1 MSSKTSNL
9 MTRRKDKKDDD
20 GIMRQLAASMAWKSL
35 DEHYPSFVVEPHNVI
50 LRLASDGF
58 QACLE
63 GSIAEG
69 NIANKCMALCT
80 REFAQTHKDTIRH
93 LSDVEWNQQF
103 IKWLKDT
110 DKFEGV
116 ELSDHGE
123 HILRWINELWNK
135 WTGYLYGNYD
145 QIEEILNAEPFLSS
159 IEIVEKCFRPQNH
172 SHVVAFGGGVKE
184 KDLQSGTFSKAK
196 LLSMLRST
204 REENKYLNEEN
215 KSLHDR
221 LSTLKDEMKEI
232 RKMKE
237 FFASQQPRV
246 RAATLPFST
255 E

>member
-1 MSSKTSNL
+1 MFVFNVKGGGGNPPDVGTIFYESQ
-9 MTRRKDKKDDD
+9 KK
-20 GIMRQLAASMAWKSL
+20 
-35 DEHYPSFVVEPHNVI
+35 N
-50 LRLASDGF
+50 
-58 QACLE
+58 
-63 GSIAEG
+63 
-69 NIANKCMALCT
+69 NKLVKPEAI
-80 REFAQTHKDTIRH
+80 QKH
-93 LSDVEWNQQF
+93 
-103 IKWLKDT
+103 
-110 DKFEGV
+110 
-116 ELSDHGE
+116 
-123 HILRWINELWNK
+123 
-135 WTGYLYGNYD
+135 D

-221 LSTLKDEMKEI
+221 LSTLKDEIKEI

-237 FFASQQPRV
+237 FFAAQQPRV
-246 RAATLPFST
+246 RAATLPVST